1 MEEEHFK
8 HNTKHS
14 NSTGDTLYHIDVE
27 MPSNIM
33 DMARTFIK
41 NLKVANVKITNH
53 LLQNINNNTDG
64 ESHEYTMDDIYGAIL
79 KAKNTVDKLNIFEIG
94 TKKVKRDDKI
104 FLSLSKV
111 CFRVLLEPGL
121 DIVIVLGR
129 EGDKIFAKT
138 AYLNKTDDNHK
149 VGFNPERYYPY
160 TIEGVKVKN
169 YVKKVKVLVKKKESL
184 EDLFTWIYRKTHL

>member
-1 MEEEHFK
+1 
-8 HNTKHS
+8 
-14 NSTGDTLYHIDVE
+14 

-94 TKKVKRDDKI
+94 TKKVKRDDKT

-111 CFRVLLEPGL
+111 CFRVLLGPGL
-121 DIVIVLGR
+121 DIIIVLGR

-138 AYLNKTDDNHK
+138 AYLNKTNDNHK

-160 TIEGVKVKN
+160 TIEGVKVKD

-184 EDLFTWIYRKTHL
+184 EDLFTRIYQETHL